1 MRLHQLILGI
11 FLIAFGTGTLLADDE
26 TDRALTR
33 VQFEANASQQVEN
46 DTMRATLFV
55 EVEDNTPS
63 GASSRATR
71 AANETLR
78 QLQKDSS
85 LSVRTGN
92 YRTYPV
98 SDKGKIS
105 GWRARSEIIIE
116 SGNFSQASAAIA
128 SVSANMQLSR
138 IEFFVS
144 PALRDIA
151 ESGLTDEAI
160 AAFLLKAKRI
170 AESFGATQFH
180 VAEANVTNTGGNFP
194 PSPMMRAMSDDAP
207 AVIPELSGG
216 TTLMSVTVS
225 GAILIAR

>member
-1 MRLHQLILGI
+1 MRIQQLVLGI
-11 FLIAFGTGTLLADDE
+11 FLIAFGAGTVLADDD

-33 VQFEANASQQVEN
+33 VQFEAHASQQVEN

-55 EVEDNTPS
+55 EVEDSTPS
-63 GASSRATR
+63 GASSRGTR

-78 QLQKDSS
+78 RLQKDSS

-105 GWRARSEIIIE
+105 GWRARNEIIIE
-116 SGNFSQASAAIA
+116 SGNFAQASAAIA

-144 PALRDIA
+144 PALRDTV

-170 AESFGATQFH
+170 AKSFGATPFD
-180 VAEANVTNTGGNFP
+180 VSEANVTNTGGNFP
-194 PSPMMRAMSDDAP
+194 PTPMMRAMSEDAP
-207 AVIPELSGG
+207 AVMPELSGG